1 MQHLVKNCQLPRCG
15 EVGMLSSRTVNT
27 IICQVAAPRTCTR
40 LLVKSLAAGS
50 TTVKLPLSHLH

>member
-1 MQHLVKNCQLPRCG
+1 MQHLVKNCKLPKCG
-15 EVGMLSSRTVNT
+15 EGGMPSPRTVNT
-27 IICQVAAPRTCTR
+27 GICQSAAPRTCTR